1 MSSAWRW
8 FAASAAIVAA
18 DQLAKWAVLE
28 HFAGREPRVPIT
40 GFLNLVLVCNK
51 GAAFSFLA
59 DAPGWQTPLFIAFA
73 LAAAI
78 LCGVLIVRNPGKRLF
93 CSGLALVAGGALGNL
108 IDRVRFGC
116 VVDYLDFYL
125 LERWPHWP
133 AFNVADSAITIGAVL
148 LILDGFAHHEKRA
161 RAPS

>member
-8 FAASAAIVAA
+8 FLLSAAIVAA
-18 DQLAKWAVLE
+18 DQLAKWAVLDY
-28 HFAGREPRVPIT
+28 FAGRVPRQELT

-73 LAAAI
+73 LGAAG
-78 LCGVLIVRNPGKRLF
+78 LCGALIVRNPRKRLF
-93 CSGLALVAGGALGNL
+93 CAGLALVVGGALGNV
-108 IDRVRFGC
+108 IDRLRFGC
-116 VVDYLDFYL
+116 VVDYLDFYIL
-125 LERWPHWP
+125 DRWPHWP